1 MTSVSLVI
9 PSYGRTDDL
18 VAALD
23 SALKQDHPFNEI
35 IVVARSNDLETI
47 AIARSRTVKVAI
59 VDEAGVLAAMVAG
72 SNLASSEVVAFT
84 DDDARLP
91 VDHASRLRAH
101 FDSPAISG
109 VGGRDVL
116 YDGDVQRATA
126 LTHTVGRV
134 RWYGRVVGNHHR
146 GEGPVRSVFMLKGVN
161 AAYRRSTLAF
171 PVGLRGQGAEPHFEV
186 ALGTWIARHHGTL
199 LYDPS
204 LQVSHH
210 PAIRIGDDQRTA
222 PSNAAIL
229 DSAYN
234 LARSLPRRY
243 LTRRLIY
250 VLLLGDTNC
259 PGLGRSLVALVR
271 GEQSV
276 LARRRSSW
284 RGTVM
289 AWADR
294 GEPLRFERC
303 SA

>member
-9 PSYGRTDDL
+9 PSYGRAHDL
-18 VAALD
+18 GAALD
-23 SALKQDHPFNEI
+23 SALNQDHPFNEI
-35 IVVARSNDLETI
+35 IVVVRNNDTETI
-47 AIARSRTVKVAI
+47 AIARSRAVIVTTV
-59 VDEAGVLAAMVAG
+59 DQPGVLAAMVAG

-84 DDDARLP
+84 DDDARLS

-101 FDSPAISG
+101 FNTVDISG

-116 YDGDVQRATA
+116 YDGGVQRATP
-126 LTHTVGRV
+126 LTRTVGRV

-161 AAYRRSTLAF
+161 AAYRRSVLAF
-171 PVGLRGQGAEPHFEV
+171 PVGLRGQGAQPHFEV
-186 ALGTWIARHHGTL
+186 ALGTWIARQHGTL

-204 LQVSHH
+204 LQVAHH
-210 PAIRIGDDQRTA
+210 PAIRLGDDQRTS

-259 PGLGRSLVALVR
+259 PGVGRSLVALVR

-276 LARRRSSW
+276 VARRRPSW

-294 GEPLRFERC
+294 DEPLRFERC

>member
-9 PSYGRTDDL
+9 PSYGRANDL
-18 VAALD
+18 ASALD
-23 SALKQDHPFNEI
+23 SALNQDQPFDEI
-35 IVVARSNDLETI
+35 IVVARDNDPETI
-47 AIARSRTVKVAI
+47 AVAESAAVI
-59 VDEAGVLAAMVAG
+59 VVVVNLPGVLAAMAAG
-72 SNLASSEVVAFT
+72 SQRATSEIVAFT

-91 VDHASRLRAH
+91 VNHASRLRSY

-116 YDGDVQRATA
+116 YDGDEQRSTP

-134 RWYGRVVGNHHR
+134 RWFGRVVGNHHR
-146 GEGPVRSVFMLKGVN
+146 GDGAVRPVFMLKGVN
-161 AAYRRSTLAF
+161 AAYRRSALAF
-171 PVGLRGQGAEPHFEV
+171 PVGLRGQGAQPHFEV
-186 ALGTWIARHHGTL
+186 ALGTWIADHHGTL

-204 LQVSHH
+204 LQVEHH
-210 PAIRIGDDQRTA
+210 PATRLGDDQRTS
-222 PSNAAIL
+222 PSNAAVL

-243 LTRRLIY
+243 VTRRLIY
-250 VLLLGDTNC
+250 VLFLGDTNC
-259 PGLGRSLVALVR
+259 PGIGRSMVALVR
-271 GEQSV
+271 REPSV

-294 GEPLRFERC
+294 NKLLKFERC
-303 SA
+303 GD